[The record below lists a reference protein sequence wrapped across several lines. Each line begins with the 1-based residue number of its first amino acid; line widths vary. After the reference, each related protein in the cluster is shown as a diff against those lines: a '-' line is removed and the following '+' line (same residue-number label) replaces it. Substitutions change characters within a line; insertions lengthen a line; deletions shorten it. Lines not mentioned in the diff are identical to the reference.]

1 KIIAHDRRHKAR
13 SRRRGDPR
21 RVDLT
26 DLMTGAGS
34 YRDERGRD
42 RRLGGEAALQDDR
55 GARRDVVAERGM
67 ACQMI
72 GGDRFR
78 VWVVLVEPHG
88 MRERRAEFLQ
98 CPLSPLQAATDLPEA
113 ARA

>member
-1 KIIAHDRRHKAR
+1 MHGTMRPRVEDLPWVLRHLAGDKHKIIAHDRRHKAR

-67 ACQMI
+67 SCQMI

-78 VWVVLVEPHG
+78 VW
-88 MRERRAEFLQ
+88 
-98 CPLSPLQAATDLPEA
+98 
-113 ARA
+113 